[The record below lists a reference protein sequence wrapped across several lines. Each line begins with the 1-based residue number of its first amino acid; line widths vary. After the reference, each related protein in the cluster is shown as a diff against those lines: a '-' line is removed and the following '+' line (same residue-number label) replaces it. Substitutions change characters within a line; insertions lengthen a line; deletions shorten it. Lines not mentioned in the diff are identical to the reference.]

1 MFILLLA
8 SLVAVGYAQPPVW
21 WAGGQCGVSQY
32 ADAGDMNLPPGKIV
46 GGIEARPY
54 EFPWQVSVQ
63 RKSSG
68 SHFCGA
74 SIINA
79 NWIVCAAHCMSGET
93 PGIVSVSVGDHD
105 RGAVS
110 AVRVVHDVAA
120 IFVHELY
127 NSRTFEND
135 VSLIKTVNP
144 IDLSTANVK
153 PICAPDPAND
163 YVYYKSQCSGWGT
176 INSGGI
182 CCPDVLRYVTLNITT
197 NAFCDAVYTTDT
209 IYPDMICATDNTGMN
224 ERDSCQGDSGGP
236 LSTKS
241 AGGIFSL
248 IGIVSWGI
256 GCASGFPGV
265 YCRVGSHTAWI
276 TDKITNN

>member
-32 ADAGDMNLPPGKIV
+32 ADAGEMVLPPGKIV
-46 GGIEARPY
+46 GGIESRPY
-54 EFPWQVSVQ
+54 EFPWAVSVR
-63 RKSSG
+63 RKSTD

-74 SIINA
+74 SIINDR
-79 NWIVCAAHCMSGET
+79 WIVCAAHCMDGET
-93 PGIVSVSVGDHD
+93 PGIVSVVVGEHD
-105 RGAVS
+105 RS
-110 AVRVVHDVAA
+110 AASTVRVSHDVES

-127 NSRTFEND
+127 NSRTMEND
-135 VSLIKTVNP
+135 VSLIKTVLP
-144 IDLSTANVK
+144 IAFSLNVQ

-163 YVYYKSQCSGWGT
+163 YVHYFSQCAGWGT

-182 CCPDVLRYVTLNITT
+182 CCPNVLRYVTLNVTT
-197 NAFCDAVYTTDT
+197 NAFCDVVYTTYT

-236 LSTKS
+236 LSVKG
-241 AGGIFSL
+241 AGGAFSL

-256 GCASGFPGV
+256 GCASGYPGV